1 VRPVPCQADSR
12 QDSIPDI
19 MEPPSARNMRA
30 DPVDPRPNTEAHQ
43 SLSGIVPADDLK
55 RKSVRG
61 GAATVLGQ
69 GAGMALQIGT
79 TVVLARLLSP
89 TDYGLQSMVLTLT
102 AFFSL
107 FKDAGLSVATVQRE
121 TLTHEHISTLFW
133 INLALGAFLT
143 VVVAASSP
151 FLAAFYKDPRLLWIT
166 VASSSIFLF
175 NSLSVQHK
183 ALLDRTMRFST
194 SVKVDILSATMGSAI
209 AIVMAVLG
217 FGYWSLICQNISLPI
232 VGTVAT
238 WIAIPWMPGRPR
250 WTAEL
255 RSMVRF
261 GGTVTLNSLVVYVA
275 YNTEKILLGR
285 FWGAAPLG
293 IYTRAYQLA
302 TLPVQQLTGAAHI
315 VAFSVLSRMQAEAQR
330 LQRAYLKSLSMI
342 VSLTIP
348 VVISTALFSDE
359 IVMIVLG
366 PRWVGV
372 ATVLRLLSPTVLVL
386 ALINPFSWFL
396 NSTGRVARSLKIALL
411 IAPVVILGVLV
422 GLHYGPA
429 GVAVGYSTAMLLLF
443 VPTVAWAIYGT
454 GITAHDYWDAIKRP
468 LISGVLGGVTGWLVR
483 FALHGAL
490 SPLAMLIFGLTL
502 SFAVYAGTLLFVM
515 GQKEF
520 FGDLLSHLFQRN
532 RTLPAK
538 SEGE

>member
-1 VRPVPCQADSR
+1 MRPVPCQADSR